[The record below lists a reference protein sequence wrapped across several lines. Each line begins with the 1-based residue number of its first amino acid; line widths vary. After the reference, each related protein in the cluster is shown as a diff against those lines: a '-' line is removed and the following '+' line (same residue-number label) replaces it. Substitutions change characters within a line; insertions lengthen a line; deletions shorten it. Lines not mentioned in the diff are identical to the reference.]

1 MSIRRNL
8 STTLCW
14 LIAVGFCFFALPAN
28 AQTAVTVEQTTSTSE
43 TAIVPIAGTTVTTT
57 TIKTTSVKPDLYFTT
72 IDTKRRELL
81 KVIGEGMATGKL
93 TQVQADDLRTEL
105 DVITQLELAARKY
118 GDAIPMSQIAVIAAR
133 LDVVG
138 QRLNAIYAFPFIPI
152 MSNGR
157 FVVFNGE
164 IIQLDVI
171 AMRRAELEGKISLAL
186 AHSTLSRPQVDDLRK
201 QLDNVAVTEVQFRQG
216 AKNGEFTNEQARTLF
231 NAFDRVGSQLDQFI
245 ASNKGKPVTG
255 VY

>member
-1 MSIRRNL
+1 MSIRRKL

-28 AQTAVTVEQTTSTSE
+28 AQTAVTVQETTSTSE
-43 TAIVPIAGTTVTTT
+43 TAIVPTASSTVTTT
-57 TIKTTSVKPDLYFTT
+57 TIKATTVKPDLYFTT

-138 QRLNAIYAFPFIPI
+138 QRLNAIYAFPFMPI

-157 FVVFNGE
+157 FIVFNGE
-164 IIQLDVI
+164 IVQLDVI

-186 AHSTLSRPQVDDLRK
+186 AHSTLSRPQVNDLRK
-201 QLDNVAVTEVQFRQG
+201 ELDAIAVMEVQFRQG
-216 AKNGEFTNEQARTLF
+216 AINGEFTNEQARTLF
-231 NAFDRVGSQLDQFI
+231 KAFDHVGSELDQFI
-245 ASNKGKPVTG
+245 ASNGGKPVTG

>member
-1 MSIRRNL
+1 MNIRRKL

-14 LIAVGFCFFALPAN
+14 LIAVGFCLVLPAN
-28 AQTAVTVEQTTSTSE
+28 GQTAVTVEQTTTTSE
-43 TAIVPIAGTTVTTT
+43 TAIAPTASTTVTTT
-57 TIKTTSVKPDLYFTT
+57 TMQATTVKPELYFTT
-72 IDTKRRELL
+72 IDTKRRELI

-93 TQVQADDLRTEL
+93 TQLQADDLRAEL
-105 DVITQLELAARKY
+105 DIITQLELAARKF
-118 GDAIPMSQIAVIAAR
+118 GDAIPMTQIAIIAAR

-138 QRLNAIYAFPFIPI
+138 QRLHAIYAFPFSPI

-164 IIQLDVI
+164 VVQLDVI

-186 AHSTLSRPQVDDLRK
+186 AHNNLSRSQVDNLRK
-201 QLDNVAVTEVQFRQG
+201 QLDDIAVMEVQFRQG
-216 AKNGEFTNEQARTLF
+216 AINGEFTNEQSRTLF
-231 NAFDRVGSQLDQFI
+231 KAFDHVGSELDHFI
-245 ASNKGKPVTG
+245 ASNGGKPVTG